1 MFLEITLKIFSDCC
15 IMFAILGCCPSI
27 LPYSYP
33 LALSALVCGLVAG
46 LSGYCREK
54 FSSGWFRLCVLL
66 LPLALF
72 PVKNAPEALILIP
85 AILYTAAVVLRGR
98 LDLDYFSFRQYFKRS
113 LALLFILWAVASLCN
128 YIEDPK
134 GLKEMIVQPANILR
148 YGIAHFICGV
158 TLQRQLRLGHQ
169 PGVRDS
175 RGQLVAMMGGTG
187 TVLAGFVVAEPLL
200 RESAVE
206 AAKVFFTIV
215 AIPIT
220 AVYEVAVYIIK
231 LMVEELKN
239 DKSYQEALEEAA
251 SRGGATH
258 YSDYQE
264 LMKSL
269 QENMPG
275 NEEVQSAVIILVVGW
290 IVAVVLMFFVFG
302 RRRMKQSVLLSAE
315 SVSAQRRNVPLIALN
330 PRARVRQA
338 YRDFLR
344 REKMRGAKI
353 RKDCTTAEI
362 LKNLSR
368 DAKHAPAAELREIY
382 LHARY
387 NETREVSRAQAEAAK
402 AALRQIHE
410 K

>member
-15 IMFAILGCCPSI
+15 IMFALLGCCPSI

-33 LALSALVCGLVAG
+33 LALSALVCGLAAG

-54 FSSGWFRLCVLL
+54 FSGGWFRLCVLL

-72 PVKNAPEALILIP
+72 PVKNAPEAMILVP
-85 AILYTAAVVLRGR
+85 AILYTAAVILRGR

-113 LALLFILWAVASLCN
+113 LALLFILWGAASLCN

-134 GLKEMIVQPANILR
+134 GLKEVLVQPANILR
-148 YGIAHFICGV
+148 YGVAHFICGV
-158 TLQRQLRLGHQ
+158 ALQRQLRLGHQ

-175 RGQLVAMMGGTG
+175 RGQLVAMMGSTG
-187 TVLAGFVVAEPLL
+187 TVLAGFMVAEPML
-200 RESAVE
+200 RETAVE

-215 AIPIT
+215 AIPF
-220 AVYEVAVYIIK
+220 AALYEVFVYI
-231 LMVEELKN
+231 LTLLGNMQN
-239 DKSYQEALEEAA
+239 DERYQEAMEEAA
-251 SRGGATH
+251 GRGGDAS

-264 LMKSL
+264 LMGSL
-269 QENMPG
+269 MENAPD
-275 NEEVQSAVIILVVGW
+275 NEEVRFAVIVLVVGW
-290 IVAVVLMFFVFG
+290 IVAIVLMFLVFG
-302 RRRMKQSVLLSAE
+302 RRHVKQSVLLSAE
-315 SVSAQRRNVPLIALN
+315 TATAQRRTMPIIPLA
-330 PRARVRQA
+330 PRARVRQV

-344 REKMRGAKI
+344 QEKKRGAKI

-368 DAKHAPAAELREIY
+368 DANHVPAAQLREIY

-387 NETREVSRAQAEAAK
+387 DETREVSRAEAEAAK